1 MNEIIFNF
9 ESTKFLEI
17 SLRGKNYTIDEYK
30 FLINTSQFYEFVRKD
45 FLFIEKYEAADT
57 FFQEHTLFIINSFLS
72 GKQILGIEM
81 WLSLLERI
89 EKIDASNY
97 KKIHK
102 GTAFYHA
109 GIYSLF
115 ANHFDKAFQWL
126 EYALEEDIK
135 TGRIPLP
142 GTPAMWILTFDTRE
156 EESFKGNDYG
166 YTQKLLYE
174 IKGFLDRIRTYD
186 SRFSIT
192 GDLLRSIIISKIV
205 TNNSSRPLRSA
216 WAALLASFL
225 EYGENER
232 FLKISPQSKE
242 AQFTVNNFLVNL
254 TLILETLIKKSP
266 KANNITL
273 KKENINELYEKI
285 IAPNYGFTYEKS
297 FFQSQIS
304 KRYSCMLSEIEDADK
319 KEDKIEVS
327 FITAQRVRNK
337 SHHIFNEEFID
348 NILFETLCLRIYYA
362 IFSVIEKLY
371 S

>member
-9 ESTKFLEI
+9 ESTRFLEI
-17 SLRGKNYTIDEYK
+17 NLRGRNYTIDEYK
-30 FLINTSQFYEFVRKD
+30 SLINTSQFYNLVRKD
-45 FLFIEKYEAADT
+45 FSFIEKYETADK

-81 WLSLLERI
+81 WLSLLERMK
-89 EKIDASNY
+89 KIDALNY
-97 KKIHK
+97 NKIHK

-115 ANHFDKAFQWL
+115 ANNFDKAFQWL

-135 TGRIPLP
+135 TKRIPSP

-156 EESFKGNDYG
+156 GEDLKGNDYG
-166 YTQKLLYE
+166 YAQKLLYE
-174 IKGFLDRIRTYD
+174 IKRFLDKIRIHD
-186 SRFSIT
+186 SRFNIT

-205 TNNSSRPLRSA
+205 TNNSPRPLRSA

-225 EYGENER
+225 EYNENER

-273 KKENINELYEKI
+273 KREDINELYKKI
-285 IAPNYGFTYEKS
+285 IAPNYGFTDKS

-304 KRYSCMLSEIEDADK
+304 KRYSCMLNEIEDADK
-319 KEDKIEVS
+319 KEDKLAVS
-327 FITAQRVRNK
+327 FITAQRIRNN

-348 NILFETLCLRIYYA
+348 NILFENLCLRIYYA